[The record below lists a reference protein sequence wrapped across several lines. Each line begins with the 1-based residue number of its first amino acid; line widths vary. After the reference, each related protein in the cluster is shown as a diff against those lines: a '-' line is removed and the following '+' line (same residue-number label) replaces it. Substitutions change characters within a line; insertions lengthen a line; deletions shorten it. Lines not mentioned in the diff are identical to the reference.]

1 MKKEIFKFKGDAEKR
16 VNELLK
22 EGFTVKNGTLQ
33 IDGNTDI
40 IDMDDAWGET
50 SSFIVEDEDLNTV
63 ANIGWWVDVDEDD
76 QDEYESL
83 LRARKEEREW
93 LVVVNPERDSYQ
105 YFWGVTCGLRN
116 ECVDCPNGPDDFCT
130 REDAD
135 SYLEEAVEIY
145 GKECAWLEK
154 QDIAQTL
161 ENLEQ

>member
-1 MKKEIFKFKGDAEKR
+1 M
-16 VNELLK
+16 K

-40 IDMDDAWGET
+40 IDMDDAGGET
-50 SSFIVEDEDLNTV
+50 SSFIVEDEDLNTI

-76 QDEYESL
+76 QDEYKSL
-83 LRARKEEREW
+83 SRARKEEREW

-130 REDAD
+130 REDAE

-145 GKECAWLEK
+145 GKEGAWLEK

>member
-1 MKKEIFKFKGDAEKR
+1 M
-16 VNELLK
+16 K

-40 IDMDDAWGET
+40 IDMDDAGGET
-50 SSFIVEDEDLNTV
+50 SSFIVEDEDLDTV

-145 GKECAWLEK
+145 GKEGAWLEK